1 MKIALLGFEHIGE
14 GKIKYRDEKMVVLTD
29 KFSPKKVTPYFAEFI
44 RNDFV
49 AVDGIAVEEG
59 KMLDLLI
66 MDMEKMET
74 RFSNSSN
81 DAEKALVKKCLEAME
96 QEKPLCDVEFSDSE
110 QEIMR
115 GLAPLSFQ
123 PTLSLPANIDEND
136 LIAKMLDKSDT
147 MFFYTGG
154 PQEVHAWL
162 VSKGSDAVTCAGK
175 IHSDLARGFI
185 KAEIV
190 NYDDFIKGHNLQEA
204 KNNGFV
210 KLVDRD
216 YIIQSGDMLDI
227 RFNV

>member
-1 MKIALLGFEHIGE
+1 MKIALLGLDHISE
-14 GKIKYRDEKMVVLTD
+14 GKIKYKDEKMVVLTE
-29 KFSPKKVTPYFAEFI
+29 KFSPKKVTPYFSEFLREDYI
-44 RNDFV
+44 LAD
-49 AVDGIAVEEG
+49 AIAVEEG

-74 RFSNSSN
+74 RLENSN
-81 DAEKALVKKCLEAME
+81 DEAEKTLVKKCLEAME
-96 QEKPLCDVEFSDSE
+96 NEIPVCDMEFSEAE

-115 GLAPLSFQ
+115 GLAPLSLT
-123 PTLSLPANIDEND
+123 PTLRVSADIDENE

-154 PQEVHAWL
+154 PQEVHAWP
-162 VSKGSDAVTCAGK
+162 VPKDSDAVTCAGK

-190 NYDDFIKGHNLQEA
+190 NYDDFVKGHNMQEA

-210 KLVDRD
+210 KLVDKGH
-216 YIIQSGDMLDI
+216 IIQAGDMLDI